1 MSGKVFLTGDVHGSH
16 DIKKITADGLRSRN
30 ISLDEG
36 DYLII
41 LGDWGV
47 VWDRESTKGAVKRP
61 DTFMLHWYEG
71 KPWTTI
77 VVLGNHEN
85 YDAYETLPLS
95 EWNGAKVWRLAENVI
110 VVKSGEIFTLNGK
123 RFFVMGGATSID
135 RLSRVNHISWWAQE
149 LPNFN
154 DIEYALNRLESYN
167 YEVDYILSHC
177 APTSLHQRIVKEDSH
192 DCLTDFLE
200 HIIDAYGINYTR
212 HYFGHYH
219 MDQDFVEE
227 RASCLYYRVVEL
239 E

>member
-1 MSGKVFLTGDVHGSH
+1 MSKVYLCGDTHGQI
-16 DIKKITADGLRSRN
+16 DLKKITTEGLKMRG
-30 ISLDEG
+30 LDITSE

-47 VWDRESTKGAVKRP
+47 VWDRNSNNGAVKRP
-61 DTFMLHWYEG
+61 DTFLLNWYHS

-85 YDAYETLPLS
+85 YDAYENLPTS
-95 EWNGAKVWRLAENVI
+95 EWNGAKVWRLADNVI
-110 VVKSGEIFTLNGK
+110 VIQRGEVFTLNGK
-123 RFFVMGGATSID
+123 KFFAMGGASSID

-149 LPNFN
+149 LPSHKE
-154 DIEYALNRLESYN
+154 IEHALDTLEVHN

-177 APTSLHQRIVKEDSH
+177 APTSLHQRIVHDNTS

-200 HIIDAYGINYTR
+200 HIVDAYGINYTR